1 MAIISTLISYFA
13 PVFLILSPFTSY
25 TDQILSI
32 HRTRTSAGFSL
43 DIPLIML
50 TASILKIFYWPGARY
65 DFSLLIQAFLMVGVQ
80 MTLLKVALDNRPAWR
95 GERPFVETEEGR
107 PLDFWRWKAQRPYVY
122 QLALLHAEGPRYPQ
136 ASLTDRYMLHRY
148 WEYLLFLT
156 FGLLILHTLLQPDG
170 SSLYTKF
177 IGYLGLT
184 IEAAL
189 ALPQLQANY
198 RARSCKGFRV
208 SVLANWLFGDMM
220 KMGYFFASEPGR
232 VPWAFKICGM
242 FQACCDA
249 GLGLQYWMYG
259 EGEALGDLDIR
270 LS

>member
-13 PVFLILSPFTSY
+13 PIFLILSPFTSY

-65 DFSLLIQAFLMVGVQ
+65 DYSLLVQAFLMVGVQ

-95 GERPFVETEEGR
+95 GERPFVETGEGR
-107 PLDFWRWKAQRPYVY
+107 PLDFWRWKTQRPY
-122 QLALLHAEGPRYPQ
+122 
-136 ASLTDRYMLHRY
+136 
-148 WEYLLFLT
+148 WECLLFLT

-184 IEAAL
+184 VEATL

-232 VPWAFKICGM
+232 VPWAFKMCGM

-249 GLGLQYWMYG
+249 CLGLQYWKYG
-259 EGEALGDLDIR
+259 EGEGLGDVDIR

>member
-1 MAIISTLISYFA
+1 
-13 PVFLILSPFTSY
+13 
-25 TDQILSI
+25 
-32 HRTRTSAGFSL
+32 
-43 DIPLIML
+43 ML

-65 DFSLLIQAFLMVGVQ
+65 DYSLLVQAFLMVGVQ

-95 GERPFVETEEGR
+95 GERPFVETGEGR
-107 PLDFWRWKAQRPYVY
+107 PLDFWRWKTQRPYVY
-122 QLALLHAEGPRYPQ
+122 WTTPLQAHRKRYRQ
-136 ASLTDRYMLHRY
+136 ESLTHLSTPRSY
-148 WEYLLFLT
+148 WECLLFLT

-184 IEAAL
+184 VEATL

-232 VPWAFKICGM
+232 VPWAFKLCGM

-249 GLGLQYWMYG
+249 CLGLQYWKYG
-259 EGEALGDLDIR
+259 EGEGLGDVDIR